1 MDEKDNKK
9 LDELISAWR
18 ASGGTILELID
29 ELRQDQ
35 GRELAEVYGVSD
47 EGVTQFLELADRAD
61 EILARLTAPK
71 PSAEPHRAWI
81 QRMAGIL
88 VTGKWHDP
96 VSDQV
101 GGGGGDAELGDP
113 AGPSNGKRFPKA
125 LRAWMAT
132 GGLAEDF
139 DTLTPTQLLQ
149 VGVSQADLAAELA
162 CEVWIQG
169 GGTLED
175 FAELDSGQRAAIMGL
190 FTQ

>member
-1 MDEKDNKK
+1 MDENEK
-9 LDELISAWR
+9 LDELISTWR

-29 ELRQDQ
+29 ELRQDR

-61 EILARLTAPK
+61 ELLARLSKPK
-71 PSAEPHRAWI
+71 PSDEPHWLWVKRTARELLAL
-81 QRMAGIL
+81 QRRGP
-88 VTGKWHDP
+88 GQD
-96 VSDQV
+96 
-101 GGGGGDAELGDP
+101 GGGKDAELEDP
-113 AGPSNGKRFPKA
+113 AGPSNSARFPKA
-125 LRAWMAT
+125 LRAWVST

-139 DTLTPTQLLQ
+139 DMLTPTQLLQ
-149 VGVSQADLAAELA
+149 VGVSQTDLAAELA

-190 FTQ
+190 FT